1 MSLVNLVC
9 SKSHVDS
16 LTETQLVELFLALL
30 PILIPITAGN
40 LPITKAIA
48 MSDFKK
54 HSPVLQA
61 IAIRESTYLR
71 NHFIHFLI
79 WFGFTWKLDIKQ
91 KRDPG
96 EGVVCNNIQALIRQ
110 EKAFSTEQLNTIL
123 FERILGCIL
132 DPSTH
137 PSLSLPAIF
146 VATALIKGESNHL
159 TAARMA
165 TRLIDVFSQIMSI
178 TKVNNWRMNFI

>member
-71 NHFIHFLI
+71 NHFIHFLT
-79 WFGFTWKLDIKQ
+79 WFGFHVKI
-91 KRDPG
+91 RY
-96 EGVVCNNIQALIRQ
+96 QAETR
-110 EKAFSTEQLNTIL
+110 SG
-123 FERILGCIL
+123 RRGCL
-132 DPSTH
+132 QQYSSTH
-137 PSLSLPAIF
+137 K
-146 VATALIKGESNHL
+146 TRKGFLN
-159 TAARMA
+159 
-165 TRLIDVFSQIMSI
+165 
-178 TKVNNWRMNFI
+178 